1 MQNKVPKT
9 YTILTVK
16 LFLCLK
22 FSTVKVKKKW
32 WEGSA
37 GHSTCFQAWQ
47 PDSWVSFL
55 VLRKPELTLSRC
67 PLTSTGVPRHLWMRV
82 HVHILSHGVQK
93 KIPFQNIIKFLH
105 ILSQSY
111 IFGGDSRLRVILQS
125 IFRFYVLQNWLYQ
138 WMLDEDRTEICKS
151 VNTAGNRSW
160 SRKVV
165 LLVVL
170 LRLSLLSTEKCVLL
184 D

>member
-1 MQNKVPKT
+1 MRRLGRSQYLLPS
-9 YTILTVK
+9 LT
-16 LFLCLK
+16 
-22 FSTVKVKKKW
+22 
-32 WEGSA
+32 
-37 GHSTCFQAWQ
+37 AWQ
-47 PDSWVSFL
+47 LSFISSAQ
-55 VLRKPELTLSRC
+55 KPELTLSRC